1 MSRITRS
8 RKFALASVVALPL
21 VAGGFMLQSR
31 VARGGEALLD
41 QVLQLVNERFVDTLD
56 QGQLYEKA
64 ARGLVKELN
73 DPYSE
78 LLSPKDF
85 KAFSTNT
92 GGRYG
97 GIGMQIEPQQDQIVI
112 SKVFP
117 NTPAEAAGVREGDRI
132 VQIDTIHVIKWTT
145 QQAQDQLMGTPGT
158 KVTVKFARPG
168 VANPIEVHFT
178 RAIIHV
184 PAVRYAI
191 SFGPNGDRVG
201 YIPLDRF
208 NETAAQEV
216 QDAVR
221 TLQKQN
227 VRGVVLDFRGNPGG
241 ILDQSLAISNLF
253 LKDGQEIASIRARN
267 GETQPY
273 VARGNPSLPTTP
285 LVVLT
290 DEYTASASEIVAGA
304 LQDHDRA
311 LILGQTSFGKGL
323 VQSVFNL
330 DGGYALKLT
339 TAKWYTPSGR
349 SIQRERKFENGHFV
363 ETQPDTT
370 AETESVK
377 KNRPAYKSD
386 AGRLVYGGGG
396 ITPDVIVA
404 DDTLTSAEQRLAKAL
419 AAKQQDFYT
428 TYYDYS
434 LELSKKADK
443 DFKVQPE
450 WRDELLRRLQAKGLT
465 VDRKDWDASAR
476 YIDRLLEQRVAR
488 FAFGDSAAK
497 RRDLPYDAPLRK
509 AIELLDKGTTQKEL
523 FALASSEATRM
534 PTAQAKRQ

>member
-1 MSRITRS
+1 MSRIPRS
-8 RKFALASVVALPL
+8 RKAILAGIVALPL
-21 VAGGFMLQSR
+21 VAGGFMLQST
-31 VARGGEALLD
+31 VMRGGEALLA
-41 QVLQLVNERFVDTLD
+41 QVLQLVSERYVDTLD
-56 QGQLYEKA
+56 TGQLYEKA

-78 LLSPKDF
+78 LFTPKEL
-85 KAFSTNT
+85 KAFTTNT
-92 GGRYG
+92 NGHYG
-97 GIGMQIEPQQDQIVI
+97 GLGMQIEPQQGQVVI

-117 NTPAEAAGVREGDRI
+117 NTPAEAGGVREGDRI
-132 VQIDTIHVIKWTT
+132 VQIDTIQLHNWTT
-145 QQAQDQLMGTPGT
+145 QQAQDALMGTPGT

-168 VANPIEVHFT
+168 VATPIEVHFT

-191 SFGPNGDRVG
+191 SFGPNGEKVG
-201 YIPLDRF
+201 YVPLDRF

-216 QDAVR
+216 QDAVHS
-221 TLQKQN
+221 LQKQN
-227 VRGVVLDFRGNPGG
+227 VRGIILDFRGNPGG

-253 LKDGQEIASIRARN
+253 LKDGQEIASVRARN

-273 VARGNPSLPTTP
+273 VAHGNPALPTMP

-311 LILGQTSFGKGL
+311 LIIGQTSFGKGL

-349 SIQRERKFENGHFV
+349 SIQKERKFENGHFV
-363 ETQPDTT
+363 ETPDTT

-377 KNRPAYKSD
+377 KNRPAYHSD
-386 AGRLVYGGGG
+386 AGRVVYGGGG
-396 ITPDVIVA
+396 ITPDVIVP
-404 DDTLTSAEQRLAKAL
+404 DDTLTSAEQRLAKSL
-419 AAKQQDFYT
+419 ASKQQEFYT
-428 TYYDYS
+428 TFYDYS
-434 LELSKKADK
+434 LELSKSVTPNFTVPA
-443 DFKVQPE
+443 Q
-450 WRDELLRRLQAKGLT
+450 WREELYRRLQAKGVTL
-465 VDRKDWDASAR
+465 DRKDYDASAR
-476 YIDRLLEQRVAR
+476 YVDRLLEQRVAR

-509 AIELLDKGTTQKEL
+509 AIDLLDKGTSQKEL
-523 FALASSEATRM
+523 FAIASAEAARM

>member
-1 MSRITRS
+1 MSRIPRS
-8 RKFALASVVALPL
+8 RKIVFAGAVALPL

-31 VARGGEALLD
+31 VVRGGEALLD
-41 QVLQLVNERFVDTLD
+41 QVLQLVSERYVDTLGT
-56 QGQLYEKA
+56 GQLYEKA

-78 LLSPKDF
+78 LFTPKEL
-85 KAFSTNT
+85 KAFTTSTN
-92 GGRYG
+92 GHYG
-97 GIGMQIEPQQDQIVI
+97 GLGMQIEPQQGQIVI

-117 NTPAEAAGVREGDRI
+117 NTPAEAGGVREGDRI
-132 VQIDTIHVIKWTT
+132 VQIDTIQLHNWTT
-145 QQAQDQLMGTPGT
+145 QQAQDALMGTPGT
-158 KVTVKFARPG
+158 KVAVKFARPG
-168 VANPIEVHFT
+168 VATPIEVNFT

-191 SFGPNGDRVG
+191 SFGGNGEKVG

-227 VRGVVLDFRGNPGG
+227 VRGIVLDFRGNPGG

-253 LKDGQEIASIRARN
+253 LKDGQEIASVRDRN
-267 GETQPY
+267 GQTQPY
-273 VARGNPSLPTTP
+273 VAHGTPTVPTTP

-311 LILGQTSFGKGL
+311 LIVGQTSFGKGL

-349 SIQRERKFENGHFV
+349 SIQKERKFENGHFV
-363 ETQPDTT
+363 ETPDST

-377 KNRPAYKSD
+377 KNRPAYHSD
-386 AGRLVYGGGG
+386 AGRVVYGGGG
-396 ITPDVIVA
+396 ITPDVIVP

-419 AAKQQDFYT
+419 ATKQQDFYT
-428 TYYDYS
+428 TFYDYS
-434 LELSKKADK
+434 LELSKNVPPNFTVPA
-443 DFKVQPE
+443 Q
-450 WRDELLRRLQAKGLT
+450 WREELYRRLEAKGVTL
-465 VDRKDWDASAR
+465 DRKDYEASAR
-476 YIDRLLEQRVAR
+476 YVDRLLEQRVAR

-509 AIELLDKGTTQKEL
+509 AIDLLDKGTTQKEL
-523 FALASSEATRM
+523 FALASAQAART
-534 PTAQAKRQ
+534 PTVQAKRQ

>member
-1 MSRITRS
+1 MSRIPRS
-8 RKFALASVVALPL
+8 RKIVFAGAVALPL
-21 VAGGFMLQSR
+21 VAGGFVLQSR
-31 VARGGEALLD
+31 VVRGGEALLD
-41 QVLQLVNERFVDTLD
+41 QVLQLVSERYVDTLGT
-56 QGQLYEKA
+56 GQLYEKA

-78 LLSPKDF
+78 LFTPKEL
-85 KAFSTNT
+85 KAFTTSTN
-92 GGRYG
+92 GHYG
-97 GIGMQIEPQQDQIVI
+97 GLGMQIEPQQGQIVI

-117 NTPAEAAGVREGDRI
+117 NTPAEAGGVREGDRI
-132 VQIDTIHVIKWTT
+132 VQIDTIQLHNWTT
-145 QQAQDQLMGTPGT
+145 QQAQDALMGTPGT
-158 KVTVKFARPG
+158 KVAVKFARPG
-168 VANPIEVHFT
+168 VATPIEVNFT

-191 SFGPNGDRVG
+191 SFGGNGEKVG

-227 VRGVVLDFRGNPGG
+227 VRGIVLDFRGNPGG

-253 LKDGQEIASIRARN
+253 LKDGQEIASVRDRN
-267 GETQPY
+267 GQTQPY
-273 VARGNPSLPTTP
+273 VAHGTPTVPTTP

-311 LILGQTSFGKGL
+311 LIVGQTSFGKGL

-349 SIQRERKFENGHFV
+349 SIQKERKFENGHFV
-363 ETQPDTT
+363 ETPDST

-377 KNRPAYKSD
+377 KNRPAYHSD
-386 AGRLVYGGGG
+386 AGRVVYGGGG
-396 ITPDVIVA
+396 ITPDVIVP

-419 AAKQQDFYT
+419 ATKQQDFYT
-428 TYYDYS
+428 TFYDYS
-434 LELSKKADK
+434 LELSKNVPPNFTVPA
-443 DFKVQPE
+443 Q
-450 WRDELLRRLQAKGLT
+450 WREELYRRLEAKGVTL
-465 VDRKDWDASAR
+465 DRKDYEASAR
-476 YIDRLLEQRVAR
+476 YVDRLLEQRVAR

-509 AIELLDKGTTQKEL
+509 AIDLLDKGTTQKEL
-523 FALASSEATRM
+523 FALASAQAART
-534 PTAQAKRQ
+534 PTVQAKRQ

>member
-1 MSRITRS
+1 MSRIPRS
-8 RKFALASVVALPL
+8 RKAVLAGIVALPL

-31 VARGGEALLD
+31 VVRGGEALLD
-41 QVLQLVNERFVDTLD
+41 QVLQLVSERYVDTLD
-56 QGQLYEKA
+56 TGQLYEKA

-78 LLSPKDF
+78 LFTPKEL
-85 KAFSTNT
+85 KAFTTTT

-97 GIGMQIEPQQDQIVI
+97 GLGMQIEPQQGQIVI

-117 NTPAEAAGVREGDRI
+117 NTPAEAGGVREGDRI
-132 VQIDTIHVIKWTT
+132 VQIDTIQLHNWTT
-145 QQAQDQLMGTPGT
+145 QQAQDALMGTPGT
-158 KVTVKFARPG
+158 KVLVKFARPG
-168 VANPIEVHFT
+168 VATPIEVHFT

-191 SFGPNGDRVG
+191 TFGPTGERVG

-221 TLQKQN
+221 SLQKQN
-227 VRGVVLDFRGNPGG
+227 VRGIILDFRGNPGG

-273 VARGNPSLPTTP
+273 VAHGTPAVPTTP

-290 DEYTASASEIVAGA
+290 DDYTASASEIVAGA

-311 LILGQTSFGKGL
+311 LIVGQTSFGKGL

-349 SIQRERKFENGHFV
+349 SIQKERKFENGHFV
-363 ETQPDTT
+363 ETPDSTV
-370 AETESVK
+370 ETESVK
-377 KNRPAYKSD
+377 KNRPAYHSD
-386 AGRLVYGGGG
+386 AGRIVYGGGG
-396 ITPDVIVA
+396 ITPDIIVP

-419 AAKQQDFYT
+419 AGKQQDFYT
-428 TYYDYS
+428 TFYDYS
-434 LELSKKADK
+434 LELSKNVSPN
-443 DFKVQPE
+443 FTVPPQ
-450 WRDELLRRLQAKGLT
+450 WREELYRRLEAKGVTL
-465 VDRKDWDASAR
+465 DRKDYDASAR
-476 YIDRLLEQRVAR
+476 YVDRLLEQRVAR

-509 AIELLDKGTTQKEL
+509 AIDLLDKGTTQKEL
-523 FALASSEATRM
+523 FAIASAEAARM
-534 PTAQAKRQ
+534 PSVQAKRQ

>member
-1 MSRITRS
+1 MSRIIRS
-8 RKFALASVVALPL
+8 RKVVLASIVALPL

-31 VARGGEALLD
+31 VVRGSQALLD
-41 QVLQLVNERFVDTLD
+41 QVLQLVNERYVDTLD
-56 QGQLYEKA
+56 TGQLYEKA

-78 LLSPKDF
+78 LLAPKEL
-85 KAFSTNT
+85 KAFTTST
-92 GGRYG
+92 GGHYG
-97 GIGMQIEPQQDQIVI
+97 GIGMQIEPQQNQIVI

-132 VQIDTIHVIKWTT
+132 IQIDTIHVVNWTT
-145 QQAQDQLMGTPGT
+145 QQAQDLLMGTPGT

-178 RAIIHV
+178 RAQIHV

-191 SFGPNGDRVG
+191 SFAGNGDKVG

-216 QDAVR
+216 QEAVR
-221 TLQKQN
+221 SLQKQN
-227 VRGVVLDFRGNPGG
+227 VRGIVLDFRGNPGG

-273 VARGNPSLPTTP
+273 VAHGVPSLPTTP

-349 SIQRERKFENGHFV
+349 SIQKERKFENGHFV
-363 ETQPDTT
+363 EALPDTT

-377 KNRPAYKSD
+377 KNRPQYHSD
-386 AGRLVYGGGG
+386 VGRLVYGGGG

-404 DDTLTSAEQRLAKAL
+404 DDTLTAAEQRLAKTL
-419 AAKQQDFYT
+419 ATKQQDFYT

-434 LELSKKADK
+434 LELSKTVDK
-443 DFKVQPE
+443 DFKVQPQ
-450 WRDELLRRLQAKGLT
+450 WRDELLRRLQAKG
-465 VDRKDWDASAR
+465 VIIERKDFDAAGR
-476 YIDRLLEQRVAR
+476 YVDRLLEQRVAR

-509 AIELLDKGTTQKEL
+509 AIDLLDKGTTQKEL
-523 FALASSEATRM
+523 FAIASVEAAHL
-534 PTAQAKRQ
+534 PTSQAKRP